1 MIDDLITRGVTEPY
15 RMFTSRAEYRLLL
28 REDNADERLTQKAR
42 EVGLVCDNQWQN
54 FSEKQAIINDEE
66 KRLKKLVVKPNDLK
80 KDDQIKM
87 FGHQLDKEYKAFDLL
102 KRPNLKYDDLMESL
116 NEDNNIRRD
125 AADQIDI
132 LAKYSGYIMRQ
143 KEEIAR
149 IKGQLNVLIPEDI
162 KFDQIHGISTEA
174 RQLLNLHRPE
184 SVDQA
189 SRISGITPSAISIL
203 LVFIKKNR
211 DKLTIKRKEKIA

>member
-1 MIDDLITRGVTEPY
+1 MSLETKDIKGLFFAGQINGTTGYEEAAAQGLIAGMNAALRVDGKKYWTPSREESYIGVMIDDLITRGVTEPY

-42 EVGLVCDNQWQN
+42 GVGLVCDNQWQN
-54 FSEKQAIINDEE
+54 FSEKKAIINDEE

-87 FGHQLDKEYKAFDLL
+87 FGHQLDKDYKAFDLL

-132 LAKYSGYIMRQ
+132 LAKYS
-143 KEEIAR
+143 
-149 IKGQLNVLIPEDI
+149 
-162 KFDQIHGISTEA
+162 
-174 RQLLNLHRPE
+174 
-184 SVDQA
+184 
-189 SRISGITPSAISIL
+189 
-203 LVFIKKNR
+203 
-211 DKLTIKRKEKIA
+211 

>member
-1 MIDDLITRGVTEPY
+1 
-15 RMFTSRAEYRLLL
+15 
-28 REDNADERLTQKAR
+28 
-42 EVGLVCDNQWQN
+42 
-54 FSEKQAIINDEE
+54 
-66 KRLKKLVVKPNDLK
+66 
-80 KDDQIKM
+80 M
-87 FGHQLDKEYKAFDLL
+87 FGHYLDKDYKAFDLL
-102 KRPNLKYDDLMESL
+102 KRPNLKYDDLMASL

>member
-1 MIDDLITRGVTEPY
+1 
-15 RMFTSRAEYRLLL
+15 
-28 REDNADERLTQKAR
+28 
-42 EVGLVCDNQWQN
+42 
-54 FSEKQAIINDEE
+54 
-66 KRLKKLVVKPNDLK
+66 
-80 KDDQIKM
+80 
-87 FGHQLDKEYKAFDLL
+87 
-102 KRPNLKYDDLMESL
+102 MESL

-162 KFDQIHGISTEA
+162 KFDEIHGISTEA
-174 RQLLNLHRPE
+174 RQLLNFHRPE

-211 DKLTIKRKEKIA
+211 DKLTIKRKEKIAR